1 MVDLKNIN
9 THIPLQML
17 IAALLDSDSCTEN
30 GKVYRNYETWSPEL
44 CRVCVCDSGA
54 VVCEDEV
61 CEELSGCQMAV
72 TPKGECC
79 PVCSTHTTEPKAGK
93 PLQLY
98 LQYGDIIHLQ
108 LPFSWSLWGFQYNVF
123 LYTAGDMITK
133 LLAGKQI
140 QLFLVNLWFEPN
152 LLKLLL
158 AAMLLTSGKN
168 F

>member
-72 TPKGECC
+72 TPKASVAPCAQLTRQNLKQ
-79 PVCSTHTTEPKAGK
+79 VNHCSST
-93 PLQLY
+93 
-98 LQYGDIIHLQ
+98 
-108 LPFSWSLWGFQYNVF
+108 FSMG
-123 LYTAGDMITK
+123 I
-133 LLAGKQI
+133 
-140 QLFLVNLWFEPN
+140 
-152 LLKLLL
+152 
-158 AAMLLTSGKN
+158 
-168 F
+168 